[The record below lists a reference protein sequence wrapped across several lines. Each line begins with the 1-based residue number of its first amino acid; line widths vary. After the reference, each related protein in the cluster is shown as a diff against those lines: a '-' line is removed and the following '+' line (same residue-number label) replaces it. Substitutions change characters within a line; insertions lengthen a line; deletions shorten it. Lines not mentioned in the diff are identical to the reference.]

1 MPAPGLY
8 DTCPHCQEAVP
19 AAAWV
24 CSHCRGSLAVD
35 VRAAPVH
42 DPRERYR
49 LARALAALGPPF
61 PDFVRLQQQLGQPQP
76 VLARRVT
83 RAAGFELA
91 RGLEAQGL
99 DFELRPSDA
108 VGRAPGLAGLI
119 DRVGRVSTRAKAG
132 AAVAL
137 VGLATLAVAGA
148 AWLYSALPL
157 STAEL
162 ARRGR
167 ASTVVVANGGC
178 TGSGFY
184 VSARQVLT
192 NAHVIC
198 DEGAPVTA
206 GGSAARVVRAERN
219 LDLALLEVGSGK
231 GRPLPLGDA
240 AALEAG
246 DAVVLVG
253 APVGL
258 AASVHT
264 GRISNPHQALMGVT
278 YLQLDANVN
287 PGNSGGPLLN
297 QRGEAIGI
305 VTAAVR
311 DARHIGL
318 ALPINYAYQDR
329 DLVPGPRL
337 RDWRGVMKA
346 GPRRFLERVEE
357 AQAENR
363 KEVERFARAFLRPG
377 LVAAAVGPEGE
388 TVAVLL
394 RRGPFDPGGSYQ
406 LRAQRGNLPLCD
418 AEVVVERWMAF
429 EPAEHL
435 KGTLLAAWIESNDL
449 AADLFVGPAQL
460 PLLTCRG
467 LQPGDRLVLSDADP
481 EAVEAVLEAD
491 SDLR

>member
-1 MPAPGLY
+1 MPA
-8 DTCPHCQEAVP
+8 EA
-19 AAAWV
+19 WI

-61 PDFVRLQQQLGQPQP
+61 PDFVRLQLLLGQPRP

-83 RAAGFELA
+83 RAAAFELA
-91 RGLEAQGL
+91 RGLETQGL
-99 DFELRPSDA
+99 DFELLPSDA

-119 DRVGRVSTRAKAG
+119 DRVSRVSTRAKAV

-167 ASTVVVANGGC
+167 ASTVVVVNAGC

-198 DEGAPVTA
+198 AEGAPVTA

-219 LDLALLEVGSGK
+219 LDIALLEVGSGK

-264 GRISNPHQALMGVT
+264 GRISNPHQSLMGVT

-305 VTAAVR
+305 VTAAVK

-329 DLVPGPRL
+329 DLVPGPRV

-363 KEVERFARAFLRPG
+363 KEVERFAQAFLRPG

-388 TVAVLL
+388 AIAVLL
-394 RRGPFDPGGSYQ
+394 RRGPFDPEGSYHVS
-406 LRAQRGNLPLCD
+406 LRRANLPLCESD
-418 AEVVVERWMAF
+418 VTVVRWLPF
-429 EPAEHL
+429 DPDEHL
-435 KGTLLAAWIESNDL
+435 QGTLLGAWIATNGL
-449 AADLFVGPAQL
+449 ANDLFVGPAEVPRNACQ
-460 PLLTCRG
+460 G
-467 LQPGDRLVLSDADP
+467 LQPEDRMTLAGAEP
-481 EAVEAVLEAD
+481 EAAETALLPPE
-491 SDLR
+491 SLR

>member
-1 MPAPGLY
+1 M
-8 DTCPHCQEAVP
+8 
-19 AAAWV
+19 
-24 CSHCRGSLAVD
+24 
-35 VRAAPVH
+35 
-42 DPRERYR
+42 
-49 LARALAALGPPF
+49 
-61 PDFVRLQQQLGQPQP
+61 
-76 VLARRVT
+76 
-83 RAAGFELA
+83 
-91 RGLEAQGL
+91 
-99 DFELRPSDA
+99 
-108 VGRAPGLAGLI
+108 
-119 DRVGRVSTRAKAG
+119 
-132 AAVAL
+132 
-137 VGLATLAVAGA
+137 
-148 AWLYSALPL
+148 
-157 STAEL
+157 
-162 ARRGR
+162 
-167 ASTVVVANGGC
+167 
-178 TGSGFY
+178 
-184 VSARQVLT
+184 
-192 NAHVIC
+192 
-198 DEGAPVTA
+198 
-206 GGSAARVVRAERN
+206 
-219 LDLALLEVGSGK
+219 
-231 GRPLPLGDA
+231 
-240 AALEAG
+240 
-246 DAVVLVG
+246 VLVG

-264 GRISNPHQALMGVT
+264 GRISNPNQALMGVT

-329 DLVPGPRL
+329 DLVPGPRI

-460 PLLTCRG
+460 PYATCRG
-467 LQPGDRLVLSDADP
+467 LQPGDRLVLSGADP
-481 EAVEAVLEAD
+481 EAEEAVLEAN